1 MSRHRKQYFKLFPIL
16 LLAIIFFLLANFLFM
31 IMLEMPSNKNL
42 NNKTKN
48 NDNIHQLCLIF
59 PFKNRWDL
67 AQFTLPKIDVFLKS
81 QLINL
86 SKFIIINQTD
96 NLRFNRASLL
106 NIGALQAK
114 EENCDYIALHDIDIG
129 YFLVLNFPRPKKFSK
144 KIFFL
149 LNLFFTVPLNPALN
163 YNYPGEGQLFHI
175 TAGKYHPIKRYDYK
189 SYIGGVLLIT
199 LNDFIKING
208 MSNNFWGWGLED
220 DEFFQ
225 RLREA
230 GLSKNITRP
239 DGLNTSR
246 SNTFLHI
253 HNKSDKRD
261 YVQTDY
267 KKKRRR
273 GRDRL
278 SGLSNLNYTL
288 ISKYQTKINQTKILI
303 INIKL
308 FCNFNEFPECLK
320 K

>member
-1 MSRHRKQYFKLFPIL
+1 
-16 LLAIIFFLLANFLFM
+16 M

-48 NDNIHQLCLIF
+48 NDSSHQLCLLF

-67 AQFTLPKIDVFLKS
+67 AQFTIPKIDVFLKS

-114 EENCDYIALHDIDIG
+114 EENCDYIALHDIDI
-129 YFLVLNFPRPKKFSK
+129 
-144 KIFFL
+144 
-149 LNLFFTVPLNPALN
+149 VPLNPALN
-163 YNYPGEGQLFHI
+163 YSYPGIGQLFHI
-175 TAGKYHPIKRYDYK
+175 TPGKYHPIKRYDYK

-230 GLSKNITRP
+230 GLSNNITRP

-246 SNTFLHI
+246 SNTFLHV

-261 YVQTDY
+261 YVHADY

-278 SGLSNLNYTL
+278 SGLSNINYTL
-288 ISKYQTKINQTKILI
+288 ISKYQTKINQTNILI

-320 K
+320 KIKVG

>member
-1 MSRHRKQYFKLFPIL
+1 
-16 LLAIIFFLLANFLFM
+16 M

-48 NDNIHQLCLIF
+48 NDNSHQLCLLF

-67 AQFTLPKIDVFLKS
+67 AQFTIPKIDVFLKS

-114 EENCDYIALHDIDIG
+114 EENCDYIALHDIDIDNLR
-129 YFLVLNFPRPKKFSK
+129 FNRAS
-144 KIFFL
+144 L
-149 LNLFFTVPLNPALN
+149 LNIGALQANEENCDYIALHDIDIVPLNPALN
-163 YNYPGEGQLFHI
+163 YSYPGEGQLFHI
-175 TAGKYHPIKRYDYK
+175 TPGKYHPIKRYDYK

-230 GLSKNITRP
+230 GLSNNITRP

-253 HNKSDKRD
+253 HNKSNKRD
-261 YVQTDY
+261 YVQADY
-267 KKKRRR
+267 KKREEEVV
-273 GRDRL
+273 
-278 SGLSNLNYTL
+278 
-288 ISKYQTKINQTKILI
+288 IVCQACQI
-303 INIKL
+303 
-308 FCNFNEFPECLK
+308 
-320 K
+320 

>member
-48 NDNIHQLCLIF
+48 NDNIHQLCLLF

-67 AQFTLPKIDVFLKS
+67 AQFTIPKIDVFLKS

-86 SKFIIINQTD
+86 SKFLIINQTD
-96 NLRFNRASLL
+96 NFRFNRASLL

-114 EENCDYIALHDIDIG
+114 EENCDYIALHDIDI
-129 YFLVLNFPRPKKFSK
+129 
-144 KIFFL
+144 
-149 LNLFFTVPLNPALN
+149 VPLNPALN
-163 YNYPGEGQLFHI
+163 YSYPGEGQLFHI
-175 TAGKYHPIKRYDYK
+175 TPGKYHPIKRYDYK

-261 YVQTDY
+261 YVQADY

-288 ISKYQTKINQTKILI
+288 ISKYQTKINQTNILI